1 MAKSNILNLDALIP
15 EPRFV
20 QLDGEQHQVQVDTVE
35 MGLKMIRARD
45 ELVKAADAGEG
56 AQAERAVLLV
66 AEAVPT
72 IPESRIRQLPM
83 AALTALLSFIFPGA
97 EVKGGG
103 EEAGEEPGE

>member
-56 AQAERAVLLV
+56 AQAERAVQLV

-72 IPESRIRQLPM
+72 IPETRIRQLPM
-83 AALTALLSFIFPGA
+83 AALTALLSFIFPGV
-97 EVKGGG
+97 EVEGGG